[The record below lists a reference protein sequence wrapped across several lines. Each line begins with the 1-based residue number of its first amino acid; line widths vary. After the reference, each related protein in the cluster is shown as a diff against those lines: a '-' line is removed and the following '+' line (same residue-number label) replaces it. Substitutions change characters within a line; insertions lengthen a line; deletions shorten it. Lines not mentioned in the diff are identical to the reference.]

1 MSETPDGTPLG
12 KYVPPELVETLFWKT
27 TLTPAYARFSAVIDA
42 SFDRFL
48 RQVAA

>member
-1 MSETPDGTPLG
+1 MRALLSRFD
-12 KYVPPELVETLFWKT
+12 
-27 TLTPAYARFSAVIDA
+27 YADVYGFSRGRNIIGNGRAVIDA